1 MRRYPTGAAL
11 RCAPLGLILLAAL
24 QLAACS
30 ISLPVSSGTPI
41 PTPPALACADHQQ
54 VQLDTISHEIT
65 CIINGAPA
73 SQTGFWLY
81 YMLADQ
87 QGHER
92 TFQGTCQG
100 TLTQR
105 RGACTETYAELV
117 GQFDH
122 PTATITGILLPSQQ
136 ALGPVTPSV
145 ISS

>member
-1 MRRYPTGAAL
+1 MRRYTTGAA
-11 RCAPLGLILLAAL
+11 RRSAPLGLILLAAL
-24 QLAACS
+24 RLAACS
-30 ISLPVSSGTPI
+30 ISLPVSSGTP
-41 PTPPALACADHQQ
+41 PTLACADHQQ
-54 VQLDTISHEIT
+54 VQLDTVSHEIT
-65 CIINGAPA
+65 CIITGAPA

-81 YMLADQ
+81 YKLADQ

-100 TLTQR
+100 TLTQG

-122 PTATITGILLPSQQ
+122 PTATITGIFLPSQQ
-136 ALGPVTPSV
+136 ALGPVSPTV